1 MSQRRHRRG
10 FALDS
15 APGAEVI
22 DAQNMIVMPG
32 FIETHSHCWNA
43 LLKNMRRPGVDYFPL
58 KEVFGKLHT
67 PTDYYRAVRLF
78 MTDALNAGITT
89 VINYAHNTQSP
100 AHVDAEIRAMMESG
114 LRGRYAYS
122 GPDPYPNDKTID
134 FDDVLRVEADVLRPA
149 RTT

>member
-1 MSQRRHRRG
+1 
-10 FALDS
+10 
-15 APGAEVI
+15 
-22 DAQNMIVMPG
+22 MIVMPG
-32 FIETHSHCWNA
+32 FIETHSHCWYA

-114 LRGRYAYS
+114 LRGPGTPIVDLTRTRTIRRSTSTTCSRKAHVLLPT
-122 GPDPYPNDKTID
+122 GQPN
-134 FDDVLRVEADVLRPA
+134 
-149 RTT
+149 